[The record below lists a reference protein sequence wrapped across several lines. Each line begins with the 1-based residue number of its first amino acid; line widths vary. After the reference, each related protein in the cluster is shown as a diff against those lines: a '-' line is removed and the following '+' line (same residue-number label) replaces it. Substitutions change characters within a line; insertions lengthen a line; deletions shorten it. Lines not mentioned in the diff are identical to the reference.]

1 MLTLTLFR
9 RPVQGTQGQDA
20 ARGDSWVLSLYLTSG
35 SSEVQGWGAVADGV
49 SYVTAGGNSDVL
61 GDILQLFAVCK
72 SLLLEGAQG

>member
-1 MLTLTLFR
+1 MLTLGPFSIRAPRGRMQLE
-9 RPVQGTQGQDA
+9 
-20 ARGDSWVLSLYLTSG
+20 GDSWVLSLYLTSG

-61 GDILQLFAVCK
+61 GDILQLFALCK